1 MKDKYNSSN
10 RRMRMT
16 TEAGDRM
23 RKHTGSGLS
32 KAQAEVGFGKTKS
45 EDSLKGVKVV
55 SPFNLSPN
63 F

>member
-1 MKDKYNSSN
+1 MAAKGALGMSDEAN
-10 RRMRMT
+10 RKRASAKP
-16 TEAGDRM
+16 EPV
-23 RKHTGSGLS
+23 
-32 KAQAEVGFGKTKS
+32 VGFGKTES

>member
-1 MKDKYNSSN
+1 
-10 RRMRMT
+10 MT